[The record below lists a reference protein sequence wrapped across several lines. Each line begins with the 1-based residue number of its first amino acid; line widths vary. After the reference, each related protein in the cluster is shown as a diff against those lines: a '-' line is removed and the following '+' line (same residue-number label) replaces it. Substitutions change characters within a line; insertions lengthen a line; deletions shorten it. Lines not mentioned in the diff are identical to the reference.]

1 MVTSPLPAKL
11 EARALVFDYPGP
23 RRALEDFALALSPGD
38 FVCLLGPNG
47 SGKSTCLRLFGG
59 LLRPTAGTVELD
71 GRALDRLAPRAR
83 ARAIALVPQAL
94 RALPELEVTAFVLGG
109 RYAHLGLFGRAR
121 AEDHAAVR
129 RALAEAD
136 ATDLA
141 GRRLDELS
149 LGQCQRVLI
158 ARALAQEA
166 AILLFDEPTA
176 SLDPEHQVRTFALI
190 EALVAR
196 GRTALVA
203 THELNLASRFAR
215 EIVLLREGR
224 VVARGTSEAVLRRE
238 VLEPVY
244 GRNLFFGRGP
254 GEGRPLV
261 VPWPVED
268 GGRSRPERDRS

>member
-1 MVTSPLPAKL
+1 VVSGL
-11 EARALVFDYPGP
+11 EARGLVFDYPGP
-23 RRALEDFALALSPGD
+23 RRALDGLDLALVPGD
-38 FVCLLGPNG
+38 LVCLLGPNG

-59 LLRPTAGTVELD
+59 VLRATSGTVELD
-71 GRALDRLAPRAR
+71 GRALASLRPRAR
-83 ARAIALVPQAL
+83 AGAIALVPQAL

-129 RALAEAD
+129 AALAEAD
-136 ATDLA
+136 AADLA

-166 AILLFDEPTA
+166 PILLFDEPTA
-176 SLDPEHQVRTFALI
+176 ALDPEHQVRTFALI
-190 EALVAR
+190 EELVGR
-196 GRTALVA
+196 GRSALVA

-215 EIVLLREGR
+215 RIVVLREGR
-224 VVARGTSEAVLRRE
+224 VCATGTAEEVLRRE

-244 GRNLFFGRGP
+244 GRDLFFGKGP
-254 GEGRPLV
+254 GGTGRPLV
-261 VPWPVED
+261 VPWPE
-268 GGRSRPERDRS
+268 GG